1 MRTGRRA
8 YATAQTTTFQT
19 RLEISEYATA
29 GLNDTQIATAV
40 GSSVWTVRKWRRR
53 ANQRG
58 RVGLASQMGRP
69 AAGPMSTFPHEV
81 REAILH
87 LRRLHPGWGPNTLLA
102 ALKTNTSWQDQP
114 LPSRARIASLLK
126 YAGLTR
132 RYQPHHDLIQPP
144 RVPLTNPHQEW
155 QMDAQGIMRVDGV
168 GQVSLIS
175 VVDVVSR
182 LKVESFPGME
192 TTNPGL
198 PDYQLTLRRA
208 FLTYGLPETLTL
220 DHGTVFYDNTTPS
233 PFPTRLHV
241 WLLALGIQVRFT
253 RKRCPTDH
261 AIIER
266 THQTMTAQALLGQT
280 YPSPSA
286 LWRGLDERRQILN
299 HYLPSRMLSHQA
311 PLEAYPGAIHS
322 GRTYRPEWEEELLAL
337 EQVYAYLAQGRWF
350 RNIHSNGFFG
360 LGGYRYYLGKSF
372 AQRSVAVRFDPD
384 GMALICLPEGS
395 EETIRL
401 AAQGLTKAELM
412 GELAALQALPNYQ
425 LALPFSLEA
434 WRQLEYAH
442 NLTGTTL

>member
-1 MRTGRRA
+1 MRQRG
-8 YATAQTTTFQT
+8 QTTTFQT
-19 RLEISEYATA
+19 RLEISEHAAA
-29 GLNDTQIATAV
+29 GLNDTQIAAAI
-40 GSSVWTVRKWRRR
+40 GCSVWTVRKWRRR
-53 ANQRG
+53 ATQQG
-58 RVGLASQMGRP
+58 RVGLAKLMGRP
-69 AAGPMSTFPHEV
+69 ATGPVSTFPHALL
-81 REAILH
+81 EAILR
-87 LRRLHPGWGPNTLLA
+87 LRKLHPGWGPATLLV
-102 ALKTNTSWQDQP
+102 ALKTDPYWRDQP
-114 LPSRARIASLLK
+114 LPSRARIAILLRQ
-126 YAGLTR
+126 AGLTR
-132 RYQPHHDLIQPP
+132 RYQPHHDLIQSP
-144 RVPLTNPHQEW
+144 RVPLSNPHEEW
-155 QMDAQGIMRVDGV
+155 QMDAQGIMRVEGV

-182 LKVESFPGME
+182 LKIESYPGME

-233 PFPTRLHV
+233 PFPTRLHL

-286 LWRGLDERRQILN
+286 LWSGLDERREMLN
-299 HYLPSRMLSHQA
+299 HHLPSHVLSHQA
-311 PLEAYPGAIHS
+311 PLEAYPHAIHS
-322 GRTYRPEWEEELLAL
+322 GRTYRPEWEEEFLAL
-337 EQVYAYLAQGRWF
+337 EKVYAYLAQGRWF
-350 RNIHSNGFFG
+350 RSIRSNGFFG
-360 LGGYRYYLGKSF
+360 LGGYRYYIGKCF
-372 AQRSVAVRFDPD
+372 AQRSVAVRFDPE
-384 GMALICLPEGS
+384 AIVLTCLPEGS

-442 NLTGTTL
+442 NLTGTIL

>member
-1 MRTGRRA
+1 MRQRG
-8 YATAQTTTFQT
+8 QTTTFQT
-19 RLEISEYATA
+19 RLEIGEYATA
-29 GLNDTQIATAV
+29 GLNDTHIAAV
-40 GSSVWTVRKWRRR
+40 VGCSVWTVRKWRRR
-53 ANQRG
+53 ALRQG

-69 AAGPMSTFPHEV
+69 ATGTMSIFPHDLQ
-81 REAILH
+81 EAILH
-87 LRRLHPGWGPNTLLA
+87 LRKHHPGWGPNTLLA
-102 ALKTNTSWQDQP
+102 ALKTDSYWRDQP
-114 LPSRARIASLLK
+114 LPSRARIATLLK
-126 YAGLTR
+126 QAGLTR

-144 RVPLTNPHQEW
+144 RVPLSSPHQEW
-155 QMDAQGIMRVDGV
+155 QMDAKGIMRVEGV

-182 LKVESFPGME
+182 LKVESYPGME

-233 PFPTRLHV
+233 PFPTRLHL

-280 YPSPSA
+280 YPSPCA
-286 LWRGLDERRQILN
+286 LWSGLDERREVLN
-299 HYLPSRMLSHQA
+299 HHLPSRALSHQA
-311 PLEAYPGAIHS
+311 PLEAYPHAIHS
-322 GRTYRPEWEEELLAL
+322 GRTYRPEWEEELLAI
-337 EQVYAYLAQGRWF
+337 EKVCAYLVQGRWF
-350 RNIHSNGFFG
+350 RSIRSNGFFG
-360 LGGYRYYLGKSF
+360 LGGYRYYLSKSF
-372 AQRSVAVRFDPD
+372 AQRNVAIGFDPD

-401 AAQGLTKAELM
+401 PSQGLTKAELM